1 MKHTHRWIESL
12 MANMDAK
19 VDEETRVK
27 ILENCGRSCIP
38 TSFLKKA
45 RSCQEK
51 SEDLDDFLERL
62 GKIWNHLKREGG
74 DIYVEYDKCYC
85 PLVKTFPG
93 ELSSSWC
100 NCSRGWLLELFESA
114 LGRPVGVE
122 LEKSIR
128 QGDDICRFKIRL

>member
-12 MANMDAK
+12 MANMDAE

-74 DIYVEYDKCYC
+74 DIYVKYDKCYC

-93 ELSSSWC
+93 ELSYSWC